1 MERSLR
7 MNMRLLCSG
16 ALALIFITGCAC
28 KQEMGAMHAA
38 DKPVAAM
45 TSSESVA
52 QTPDSEEKSVVRSM
66 KALKAVEV
74 NPANQIKAA
83 NETKGAN
90 KRPLVR
96 TAHKVSGEGRIHSEP
111 PAPKT
116 DLAILTKRLKNT
128 DAIGVFTKLAIRS
141 DIMDLKE
148 EIESYRQK
156 AVLQAKLKDARAKFD
171 GLLLKIV
178 ALLEADPDLSS
189 DLYSA
194 RESIWK
200 SLLGVK
206 V

>member
-1 MERSLR
+1 

-16 ALALIFITGCAC
+16 GLALIFITGCAC
-28 KQEMGAMHAA
+28 NQKMGAMHAE

-52 QTPDSEEKSVVRSM
+52 QTPNFEGKSAVRSM
-66 KALKAVEV
+66 KALKAGEV
-74 NPANQIKAA
+74 KPANEIKAT

-96 TAHKVSGEGRIHSEP
+96 AAHKVSGEGRIQSES
-111 PAPKT
+111 PASKI
-116 DLAILTKRLKNT
+116 DLAMLTKRLKNT

-141 DIMDLKE
+141 DIMDLKD

-171 GLLLKIV
+171 GLLMKIV

-206 V
+206 A